1 MLMLKNCRAACNYAH
16 RKFNRPKGV
25 VHHTEIRKQHKL
37 CKLNS
42 LPFMV
47 SSIASRIFVFML
59 LQSLLSISKVDPPQY
74 TWHSLTLARPL
85 TKLVTGHFKKMIGR
99 DVPICL
105 VKILCYWYQHQEM
118 IVQWGSCLT
127 NAVLVTNG
135 VRQGGILSPML
146 FNIYIDGLSDILN
159 KSTIGCSIGGN
170 CINHML
176 YADDLCIV
184 SLSSAGLQQYL
195 YNVMITVKNIP

>member
-1 MLMLKNCRAACNYAH
+1 MLKNCRAACNYAH

-37 CKLNS
+37 CKQNS

-85 TKLVTGHFKKMIGR
+85 TKLVTGHFKKNDWQRCANMFSQDIML
-99 DVPICL
+99 L
-105 VKILCYWYQHQEM
+105 V
-118 IVQWGSCLT
+118 
-127 NAVLVTNG
+127 
-135 VRQGGILSPML
+135 
-146 FNIYIDGLSDILN
+146 
-159 KSTIGCSIGGN
+159 STSRNDC
-170 CINHML
+170 
-176 YADDLCIV
+176 
-184 SLSSAGLQQYL
+184 
-195 YNVMITVKNIP
+195 TVGFMSN